1 MPEHGSE
8 QEIQQYA
15 PASKK
20 RQVHM
25 RRPDEV
31 HMRRPDEVHMR
42 RPDEV
47 HMRRPDVL
55 VRLQIVI
62 LIMCNF

>member
-31 HMRRPDEVHMR
+31 HMRRPD
-42 RPDEV
+42 
-47 HMRRPDVL
+47 VL

>member
-42 RPDEV
+42 RPD
-47 HMRRPDVL
+47 VL

>member
-15 PASKK
+15 PASKN

-25 RRPDEV
+25 RRPD
-31 HMRRPDEVHMR
+31 
-42 RPDEV
+42 
-47 HMRRPDVL
+47 VL
-55 VRLQIVI
+55 AHLQICDTNNV
-62 LIMCNF
+62 

>member
-25 RRPDEV
+25 RRPD
-31 HMRRPDEVHMR
+31 
-42 RPDEV
+42 
-47 HMRRPDVL
+47 VL
-55 VRLQIVI
+55 IHLQIVI
-62 LIMCNF
+62 LIMCNI